1 MDLIDSQLLY
11 LQNKKNNSKNWN
23 ISWNLGVFLSN
34 LIDIKSP
41 KCVLEVGTSN
51 GFSTLFIA
59 KSLNPTSII
68 YTVDIN
74 EERLKDAK
82 QSFNLCNL
90 KNIYPICDDIE
101 KVLQNFKFKEKIDF
115 LFLDALQKDYLKLIK
130 IALQKKLLTND
141 CLIVCDNIL
150 SGSKMNDFLK
160 YMRLNFECEFVD
172 IDSGFLVAK
181 NKN

>member
-1 MDLIDSQLLY
+1 MNSINSQLLY

-59 KSLNPTSII
+59 KYINSNSII
-68 YTVDIN
+68 YTVDVN
-74 EERLKDAK
+74 EERLKNAK
-82 QSFNLCNL
+82 QNFAVCNL
-90 KNIYPICDDIE
+90 KNIYPICDKIE
-101 KVLQNFKFKEKIDF
+101 NILQNFKFKEKIDF
-115 LFLDALQKDYLKLIK
+115 LFLDALQKDYLELIK
-130 IALQKKLLTND
+130 IAQKKELLTND

-150 SGSKMNDFLK
+150 SGYKMNDFLK
-160 YMRLNFECEFVD
+160 YMKLNFECEFVD

-181 NKN
+181 KKN